1 MKKTIALSAVLAMLL
16 ALTACANVSVSF
28 GNDNED
34 NETIDFQTL
43 YNQPL
48 DPNTF
53 VIPPLDLR
61 GYELDHFEME
71 QWFLQRI
78 NYHREN
84 YGLHP
89 YEIYVPARITS
100 IEHSLDMRDNAFSNT
115 ASSDGRTHQQRH
127 HRWFGYRRTKVTS
140 AASSTH
146 NVPAG
151 PLDQSVVNVIVDRIC
166 GWENTGHF
174 LRNPT
179 YYYLGIGF
187 SIDEDGQGRL
197 NLTMVSQDNQ
207 RAAHHAR
214 TADERVAHRQAY
226 LERVREER
234 GWVEPP
240 EA

>member
-1 MKKTIALSAVLAMLL
+1 MKKIIALVAVLALAL
-16 ALTACANVSVSF
+16 ALTACADIGINI
-28 GNDNED
+28 GNN
-34 NETIDFQTL
+34 NPETEHNFSEL
-43 YNQPL
+43 YAQPM
-48 DPNTF
+48 DPATF

-61 GYELDHFEME
+61 GYELDQYEVE
-71 QWFLQRI
+71 QWFLERI

-84 YGLHP
+84 YGIHP

-100 IEHSLDMRDNAFSNT
+100 IEHSIDMRDNDFSNNT
-115 ASSDGRTHQQRH
+115 ASDGRTNQERH

-151 PLDQSVVNVIVDRIC
+151 PLCQSVVNVIVDRIY
-166 GWENTGHF
+166 GWENTGAF

-179 YYYLGIGF
+179 YYYIGVAF
-187 SIDEDGQGRL
+187 SIDEDGRGRL
-197 NLTMVSQDNQ
+197 SITMSTPDGQ

-214 TADERVAHRQAY
+214 TPDEREAHQQAY

-234 GWVEPP
+234 GWVEP
-240 EA
+240 